1 LNEADFRFAFHLTFH
16 LLILVLGAFLFAISA
31 KAFIRNGRSKLV
43 FLSAALAL
51 IAIREALNISHLM
64 LFSGQRVV
72 LFTDIE
78 LSYMIDFL
86 IVALFSAGTLK
97 S

>member
-1 LNEADFRFAFHLTFH
+1 
-16 LLILVLGAFLFAISA
+16 LLILVPGAVLFTISA
-31 KAFIRNGRSKLV
+31 KGFIRNGRSKLV
-43 FLSAALAL
+43 FLSVALAL